1 MGWFEL
7 ICVIIVIPLE
17 SYTTTKACRCRKF
30 VDGLRFK
37 VQREIVP
44 MAIRE
49 FPTLVKKVKIVEH
62 LECSNWVVKTRGD
75 GSSGSKK
82 GNHQKKPY
90 SRPQQ
95 HHGGST
101 VPQVGKQGE
110 VLRLWWTTLCLSMY
124 SKGGQSAKSSNTLP
138 SFYEDYTFWGCS

>member
-1 MGWFEL
+1 
-7 ICVIIVIPLE
+7 
-17 SYTTTKACRCRKF
+17 
-30 VDGLRFK
+30 
-37 VQREIVP
+37 

-101 VPQVGKQGE
+101 VPQVGKQARVEKPKAIG
-110 VLRLWWTTLCLSMY
+110 VVVVVS
-124 SKGGQSAKSSNTLP
+124 GAKAFESDDLV
-138 SFYEDYTFWGCS
+138 

>member
-1 MGWFEL
+1 
-7 ICVIIVIPLE
+7 
-17 SYTTTKACRCRKF
+17 
-30 VDGLRFK
+30 
-37 VQREIVP
+37 

-138 SFYEDYTFWGCS
+138 STRVLKQFVFVTFPRATRVLKHLQVLKAQSFLREIEGNMEDVEEANRAAVESCH